1 MSDKQKAIVALTFV
15 SQTCTTAL
23 GALDDGDRER
33 SHPETSDLSVISKDL
48 HSLFTLIYNLST
60 KLSLAL
66 SPKSPRYSASLPLL
80 QDLAKHA
87 SGVVYCVSLLNEV
100 QHGAT
105 FIKDTKNIVK
115 GILESLRDLVQTFI
129 ELAACDLPSNSKT
142 AGEDYLVRT
151 AALHDLITTAQ
162 RSNGIPKDNR
172 SAVRRNW
179 SVDKATLEDGLSE
192 VTRMIEEAE
201 RDDINRPGAE
211 DDDFDDFDDGWDELG
226 LGANTRLNKDELARA
241 KSVYPILRLITL
253 LHKRIFLDVLSST
266 FPVPVPSVAYDLLL
280 EQSHSLLAASD
291 ELVATLYPPQDPDSV
306 CKEVAALMTVTAA
319 LRTRL
324 QVFFSVDDGLDVG
337 LNQLSIQDVPLSK
350 SCKVNKKWFDTCF
363 DQLSRLSG
371 SFISPSH
378 GEI

>member
-23 GALDDGDRER
+23 SAVDDRDRER
-33 SHPETSDLSVISKDL
+33 SHAETYDLSVISKDL
-48 HSLFTLIYNLST
+48 HSLLSLIYNLST

-66 SPKSPRYSASLPLL
+66 SPSSPTYSASLPLL
-80 QDLAKHA
+80 QDLAKHT

-105 FIKDTKNIVK
+105 FIKDTKKIVK
-115 GILESLRDLVQTFI
+115 GILKSLRDLVQTFI
-129 ELAACDLPSNSKT
+129 ELATCDLPSTSRT

-162 RSNGIPKDNR
+162 GSNGIPKDNR
-172 SAVRRNW
+172 SAIRQNW

-201 RDDINRPGAE
+201 RDDANRPTAE
-211 DDDFDDFDDGWDELG
+211 GDDFDDGWDELG
-226 LGANTRLNKDELARA
+226 FGTNTSLDKEELARS
-241 KSVYPILRLITL
+241 KSIYPILRLTAL

-266 FPVPVPSVAYDLLL
+266 CPVPVPNVAYDLLL
-280 EQSHSLLAASD
+280 EQSHSLLAATD

-306 CKEVAALMTVTAA
+306 YKEVAALMTVIAT

-324 QVFFSVDDGLDVG
+324 QVFFPVDDGLDVE
-337 LNQLSIQDVPLSK
+337 LNQLSIQDTPLSK
-350 SCKVNKKWFDTCF
+350 SRKVNKKWFDTCF
-363 DQLSRLSG
+363 DQISRLS
-371 SFISPSH
+371 SNFISPSDR
-378 GEI
+378 